1 MCGIFAAFNIN
12 SGTDINF
19 LKKIN
24 NVTSHRGPDSSNI
37 FVKNNC
43 FLGHRRLSIIDLYD
57 RSNQPFKFK
66 NKTITYNGEIFNYI
80 EIKNK
85 LIEVGYTFSTASDT
99 EVIIKAY
106 DYWGDDCQNQFNG
119 MWSFAIYDEIKKTL
133 FISRD
138 RFGQKPLF
146 YLLLDNIYYFAS
158 EVQQLTYLKKK
169 PNYEVIQQFLKEGG
183 YESNGETFF
192 EKIFEFPKAH
202 SALINEKNQVN
213 TKRYWDYPIE
223 DNKKVDKNVYAE
235 FNNLLDDSIK
245 LRTRSDVDIGVL
257 LSGGIDSTILIFTAQ
272 KYLNNK
278 KKTIAVNYS
287 SENLNDEKIYAKK
300 IAEKLNLN
308 FYSFTQDIEPNK
320 YISRLKDIVRHLGRG
335 HSSPAVVSTDYL
347 YEFLSK
353 KNIKVALDGQGADEL
368 LAGYK
373 NYHFVLL
380 FEYFINLK
388 FKNIYF
394 LILDWFKE
402 GFLNSTII
410 FLRIILPEQLKKIG
424 RWFYG
429 YEKFFVTYK
438 KNKRDVQTIKMIRSK
453 YKPLNYLNRYLKK
466 QHAIGLENLLF
477 YGDII
482 AMKNSIENR
491 SPFMDHRLVEF
502 SFSKSHELK
511 VNKSINKYVLRK
523 NKGYLKFK
531 NLLNRKK
538 VGFDSKIRKNTK
550 SLMIKKILNS
560 TILEMPIF
568 SKKIKE
574 NFEKGLFTKDK
585 YEEILFRIFQIYL
598 WSDIFLDKKKTNIL

>member
-12 SGTDINF
+12 SKTDINF
-19 LKKIN
+19 LKKLN
-24 NVTSHRGPDSSNI
+24 DVASHRGPDSSNI

-43 FLGHRRLSIIDLYD
+43 FLGHRRLSIIDLND
-57 RSNQPFKFK
+57 RSNQPLKFK
-66 NKTITYNGEIFNYI
+66 NKTIIYNGEIFNYI

-85 LIEVGYTFSTASDT
+85 LIEIGYTFSTASDT

-119 MWSFAIYDEIKKTL
+119 MWSFVIYDEIKKTL

-138 RFGQKPLF
+138 RFGQKPLY
-146 YLLLDNIYYFAS
+146 YLLLDNVYYFAS
-158 EVQQLTYLKKK
+158 EVQQLTYLKKT
-169 PNYEVIQQFLKEGG
+169 PNYEVIQKFLKEGG

-192 EKIFEFPKAH
+192 ENIFEFPKAH

-223 DNKKVDKNVYAE
+223 DNKKIDKNVYAE

-300 IAEKLNLN
+300 VAEKLNLN
-308 FYSFTQDIEPNK
+308 LYSFSQDIEPNK
-320 YISRLKDIVRHLGRG
+320 YISRLKNIVRHLGRG

-380 FEYFINLK
+380 FEYFINLE

-394 LILDWFKE
+394 LILDWFKD

-410 FLRIILPEQLKKIG
+410 CLRIILPEQLKKIG

-438 KNKRDVQTIKMIRSK
+438 KNKRNVQTIKMIRSK
-453 YKPLNYLNRYLKK
+453 YIPLNYLNRYLKK
-466 QHAIGLENLLF
+466 QHTIGLENLLF

-502 SFSKSHELK
+502 SFSRNHELK

-560 TILEMPIF
+560 KILEMPIF

-574 NFEKGLFTKDK
+574 NFVKGLFTKDK

-598 WSDIFLDKKKTNIL
+598 WNDIFLDKKKTNIL

>member
-12 SGTDINF
+12 SKTNINF
-19 LKKIN
+19 LKKLN
-24 NVTSHRGPDSSNI
+24 DVASHRGPDSSNI

-43 FLGHRRLSIIDLYD
+43 FLGHRRLSIIDLNN
-57 RSNQPFKFK
+57 RSNQPLKFK
-66 NKTITYNGEIFNYI
+66 NKTIIYNGEIFNYV

-119 MWSFAIYDEIKKTL
+119 MWSFVIYDEIKKTL

-138 RFGQKPLF
+138 RFGQKPLY
-146 YLLLDNIYYFAS
+146 YLLLDNVYYFAS
-158 EVQQLTYLKKK
+158 EVQQLTYLKKT
-169 PNYEVIQQFLKEGG
+169 PNYEVIQKFLKEGG

-192 EKIFEFPKAH
+192 ENIFEFPKAH

-320 YISRLKDIVRHLGRG
+320 YISRLKNIVRHLGRG

-347 YEFLSK
+347 YEVLSK

-380 FEYFINLK
+380 FEYFINLE

-394 LILDWFKE
+394 LILDWFKD

-410 FLRIILPEQLKKIG
+410 CLRIILPEQLKKIG

-438 KNKRDVQTIKMIRSK
+438 KNKRNVQTIKMIRSK
-453 YKPLNYLNRYLKK
+453 YIPLNYLNRYLKK
-466 QHAIGLENLLF
+466 QHTIGLENLLF

-502 SFSKSHELK
+502 SFSRNHELK

-560 TILEMPIF
+560 KILEMPIF

-574 NFEKGLFTKDK
+574 NFVKGLFTKDK

-598 WSDIFLDKKKTNIL
+598 WNDIFLDKKKTNIL

>member
-12 SGTDINF
+12 SKTDINF
-19 LKKIN
+19 LKKLN
-24 NVTSHRGPDSSNI
+24 DVASHRGPDSSNI

-43 FLGHRRLSIIDLYD
+43 FLGHRRLSIIDLND
-57 RSNQPFKFK
+57 RSNQPLKFK
-66 NKTITYNGEIFNYI
+66 NKTIIYNGEIFNYI

-85 LIEVGYTFSTASDT
+85 LIEIGYTFSTASDT

-119 MWSFAIYDEIKKTL
+119 MWSFVIYDEIKKTL

-146 YLLLDNIYYFAS
+146 YLLLDNVYYFAS
-158 EVQQLTYLKKK
+158 EVQQLTYLKKT
-169 PNYEVIQQFLKEGG
+169 PNYEVIQKFLKEGG

-192 EKIFEFPKAH
+192 ENIFEFPKAH

-223 DNKKVDKNVYAE
+223 DNKKIDKNVYAE

-300 IAEKLNLN
+300 VAEKLNLN
-308 FYSFTQDIEPNK
+308 LYSFSQDIEPNK
-320 YISRLKDIVRHLGRG
+320 YISRLKNIVRHLGRG

-380 FEYFINLK
+380 FEYFINLE

-394 LILDWFKE
+394 LILDWFKD
-402 GFLNSTII
+402 GFLNSTIMC
-410 FLRIILPEQLKKIG
+410 LRIILPEQLKKIG

-438 KNKRDVQTIKMIRSK
+438 KNKRNVQTIKMIRSK
-453 YKPLNYLNRYLKK
+453 YIPLNYLNRYLKK
-466 QHAIGLENLLF
+466 QHTIGLENLLF

-502 SFSKSHELK
+502 SFSRNHELK

-560 TILEMPIF
+560 KILEMPIF

-574 NFEKGLFTKDK
+574 NFVKGLFTKDK

-598 WSDIFLDKKKTNIL
+598 WNDIFLDKKKTNIL

>member
-12 SGTDINF
+12 SEADINF

-24 NVTSHRGPDSSNI
+24 DVTSHRGPDSSNI

-85 LIEVGYTFSTASDT
+85 LIEVGYTFSTSSDT

-146 YLLLDNIYYFAS
+146 YLLLDNVYYFAS

-169 PNYEVIQQFLKEGG
+169 PNYEIIQQFLKEGG

-223 DNKKVDKNVYAE
+223 DNKKVDKNVYAK

-257 LSGGIDSTILIFTAQ
+257 LSGGIDSAIVISTAQ

-308 FYSFTQDIEPNK
+308 FYSITQDIEPNR
-320 YISRLKDIVRHLGRG
+320 YISRLKNIVRHLGRG

-373 NYHFVLL
+373 TYHFVLL
-380 FEYFINLK
+380 FQYFINLEI
-388 FKNIYF
+388 KNIYF
-394 LILDWFKE
+394 LILDWFKD

-466 QHAIGLENLLF
+466 QHSIGLENLLF

-502 SFSKSHELK
+502 SFSRSHELK

-538 VGFDSKIRKNTK
+538 VGFESKIRKNTK

-598 WSDIFLDKKKTNIL
+598 WSEIFLDKKKTNIL